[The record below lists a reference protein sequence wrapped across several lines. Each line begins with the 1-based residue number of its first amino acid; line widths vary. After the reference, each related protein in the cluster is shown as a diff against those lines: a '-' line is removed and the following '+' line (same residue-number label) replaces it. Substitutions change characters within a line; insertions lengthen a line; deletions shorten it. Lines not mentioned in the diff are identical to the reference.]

1 MKELID
7 AQTKEALELYGDAAG
22 EEFRRRLA
30 SQRLCSTRCASCGR
44 IAFPPR
50 GFCPHCHAH
59 GVEWVELPRRARL
72 YAFTQQQRGLR
83 FLAPDV
89 LGLVEVAGVG
99 HFLSRIDAP
108 FESLSIDQELEVS
121 FTEIAPGL
129 WVHQYRPV

>member
-7 AQTKEALELYGDAAG
+7 AQTREALGIYGDAACD
-22 EEFRRRLA
+22 EFYRRLREK
-30 SQRLCSTRCASCGR
+30 RLCSTRCLACR
-44 IAFPPR
+44 EIAFPPR
-50 GFCPHCHAH
+50 DFCPSCHARRM
-59 GVEWVELPRRARL
+59 EWVELPKRAQL

-108 FESLSIDQELEVS
+108 FESLSIGQELELS
-121 FTEIAPGL
+121 FFELMPDL
-129 WVHQYRPV
+129 WVHQYKPV